1 MGQCAAAQPPGQPMA
16 VPAGEPVMPPRRKTA
31 RELCSPRS
39 EELHLLRDEELQSL
53 EQIVE
58 AWSDGQLPG
67 PEALERFQRQVLR
80 GRSHISHGLSSSAE
94 AAAQAGAEG
103 AVSGAQV
110 GMAGGAALGKFLG
123 ESLISAVEIAHRGD
137 RAALAANVAARSA
150 TVAFSLLGGLAG
162 GVAAGVGCAFSVG
175 VTAAAQSRQTFRFV
189 DRVLKRCSQAEA
201 WELAAR
207 QLGLQGLPAW
217 EQVEEEF
224 VNNCQAIL
232 ESTSSSRDCQEPGD
246 PQTVLHKGPSNTEQ
260 VWLRLVHVCLSYELL
275 RCLDAPP
282 ERLELPAEA
291 LGDQLRLDQEF
302 LALRVQE
309 LAAAFGRAA
318 GTSKQTGLSKDEI
331 AKRCPLVTLETA
343 VDDQCP
349 VCLEQFERLVQ
360 VRRLP
365 CGHLMHCECCEAWLE
380 TAPTCPTCRGSV
392 RGAVS

>member
-1 MGQCAAAQPPGQPMA
+1 M
-16 VPAGEPVMPPRRKTA
+16 RN
-31 RELCSPRS
+31 
-39 EELHLLRDEELQSL
+39 EELQSL

-58 AWSDGQLPG
+58 AWCDGQLPG
-67 PEALERFQRQVLR
+67 SEALERFQCQVLR
-80 GRSHISHGLSSSAE
+80 GRSHVSHGLSSSAE

-123 ESLISAVEIAHRGD
+123 ESLISAVGSAHRGNN
-137 RAALAANVAARSA
+137 AAQAANVAASAA

-162 GVAAGVGCAFSVG
+162 GMAAGVGCAFGVG
-175 VTAAAQSRQTFRFV
+175 VTAAAQSRRTFRFV

-217 EQVEEEF
+217 ADVEGEF
-224 VNNCQAIL
+224 VNKCQAIL
-232 ESTSSSRDCQEPGD
+232 EITSLRDCQEAGD
-246 PQTVLHKGPSNTEQ
+246 PQTVLDRGPGNSEQ

-275 RCLDAPP
+275 RCLDAPA

-318 GTSKQTGLSKDEI
+318 GNGKLGGLDQDEI
-331 AKRCPLVTLETA
+331 AKCCPLVTLETS

-349 VCLEQFERLVQ
+349 VCLEQFERLLQ

-365 CGHLMHCECCEAWLE
+365 CGHVMHCECCEAWLK

-392 RGAVS
+392 R